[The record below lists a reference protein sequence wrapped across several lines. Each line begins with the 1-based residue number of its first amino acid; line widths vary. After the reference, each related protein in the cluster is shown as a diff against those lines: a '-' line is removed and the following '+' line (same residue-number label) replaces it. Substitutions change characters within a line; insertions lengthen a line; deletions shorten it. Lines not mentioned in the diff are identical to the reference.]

1 MAGGEEYKKEGNV
14 LLFEPSYRKFKLSG
28 PGMYTVKVE
37 SLAANMDCGNPSLDL
52 STTIEVAA
60 APADPVEDSDDGTV
74 ETLNEGV
81 SGISEATG
89 VRPLYLY
96 GGIVL
101 VGGLL
106 VSRYLDLFTG
116 GRSE

>member
-1 MAGGEEYKKEGNV
+1 
-14 LLFEPSYRKFKLSG
+14 
-28 PGMYTVKVE
+28 
-37 SLAANMDCGNPSLDL
+37 MDCGNPSLDL
-52 STTIEVAA
+52 TTTVEVAA
-60 APADPVEDSDDGTV
+60 ALADPSDDDAGDGTV

-81 SGISEATG
+81 SSISEATG

>member
-1 MAGGEEYKKEGNV
+1 
-14 LLFEPSYRKFKLSG
+14 
-28 PGMYTVKVE
+28 
-37 SLAANMDCGNPSLDL
+37 
-52 STTIEVAA
+52 
-60 APADPVEDSDDGTV
+60 V